1 MRQDTKIDII
11 LGKALRVLPETQL
24 LKPVSDLLHCRP
36 CSGDFLR
43 RTEPS
48 VRVVSRQICRI
59 VCRRLLKAK
68 QRQAAWRVHQRV
80 FATAKS
86 ANGLGEVS
94 AGHMDGER
102 RYLDKTRGAMLKLR
116 CAWIWRVD
124 NAVAWIQ
131 GASW

>member
-1 MRQDTKIDII
+1 MPQASEGQAAP
-11 LGKALRVLPETQL
+11 LGGSA
-24 LKPVSDLLHCRP
+24 SA
-36 CSGDFLR
+36 FLR
-43 RTEPS
+43 S
-48 VRVVSRQICRI
+48 
-59 VCRRLLKAK
+59 
-68 QRQAAWRVHQRV
+68 AAPL
-80 FATAKS
+80 TSKS